1 MHALSIPLSIGTWG
15 ISDTIKY
22 TRTPHRDR
30 PGTKFSR
37 GRGRDQVESAGAG
50 INRDFEMLPR
60 PGPGPGLAKICR
72 GRGRDFFNLILKIF
86 ESFRKL
92 VSMWASF
99 KVNLEGSYTMFKY
112 NYTKRCLHYYYE
124 FALFHCQISS
134 YSFYRHSLLL
144 ARASLGTQGS
154 RVMRAVFPC
163 QLCFPA
169 NLGYFVICLNWFGA
183 LVYST
188 PPIAALRDPL
198 LLNVCSVPLKMWQ
211 DLRGCVL
218 NRKT

>member
-1 MHALSIPLSIGTWG
+1 MFLLKLINTKSKIARI
-15 ISDTIKY
+15 
-22 TRTPHRDR
+22 RDR
-30 PGTKFSR
+30 TGTKLS
-37 GRGRDQVESAGAG
+37 RGRDQVESAGAG

-72 GRGRDFFNLILKIF
+72 GRCRGRDFLILILKIF
-86 ESFRKL
+86 ESFWKL

-124 FALFHCQISS
+124 LALFHCQISS

-154 RVMRAVFPC
+154 RVMRAATVFC
-163 QLCFPA
+163 SWTELF
-169 NLGYFVICLNWFGA
+169 
-183 LVYST
+183 
-188 PPIAALRDPL
+188 D
-198 LLNVCSVPLKMWQ
+198 VCTSYMKENGTRTH
-211 DLRGCVL
+211 DFTR
-218 NRKT
+218 TF

>member
-1 MHALSIPLSIGTWG
+1 
-15 ISDTIKY
+15 
-22 TRTPHRDR
+22 
-30 PGTKFSR
+30 
-37 GRGRDQVESAGAG
+37 
-50 INRDFEMLPR
+50 MLPR

-124 FALFHCQISS
+124 LALFHCQISS

-154 RVMRAVFPC
+154 RVMRAGGHISKLVP
-163 QLCFPA
+163 
-169 NLGYFVICLNWFGA
+169 LGGNFRNAFINPILEILECLN
-183 LVYST
+183 
-188 PPIAALRDPL
+188 L
-198 LLNVCSVPLKMWQ
+198 LLWKSAILETSIYSIMQK
-211 DLRGCVL
+211 
-218 NRKT
+218 